1 MARRLCGEEIVTI
14 RVLARKGQTNSEIA
28 RTLGVSEGTIRYQK
42 KRLAEDRDDG
52 RTGRRFKAEAYDQV
66 IDH

>member
-1 MARRLCGEEIVTI
+1 MGTI

-42 KRLAEDRDDG
+42 KRLAEDREDG
-52 RTGRRFKAEAYDQV
+52 RTGRSFKPIFDSSRIPDRSRPAS
-66 IDH
+66 